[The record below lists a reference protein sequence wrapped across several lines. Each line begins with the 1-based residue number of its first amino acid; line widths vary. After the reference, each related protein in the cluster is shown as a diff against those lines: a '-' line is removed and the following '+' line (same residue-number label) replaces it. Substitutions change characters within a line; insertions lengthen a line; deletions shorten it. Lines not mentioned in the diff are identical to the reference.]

1 MTVKGLY
8 KRHELPAHVAD
19 YLMSC
24 QESLRDDF
32 MRGFSTLEEA
42 AKAQAVD
49 TMDRRELGIPAYKTE
64 WIIQTENKETGEF
77 EPNFAGWKNMGFR
90 YERHDDEVDVSF
102 TADFSMK
109 YLAAHKIIRKY
120 GGLEK
125 CPIANYSIL
134 APNSVIQRHTGVE
147 NREGKYVRI
156 HIPLIIPKGDV
167 FFECNG
173 EEIDWSDIWGFN
185 NQLPHSAHNLTDE
198 YRLVF
203 LLDLEREAI
212 GMSPG
217 EPYDPSIEQ
226 NATPFKRNKK

>member
-1 MTVKGLY
+1 MTPKGLY
-8 KRHELPAHVAD
+8 KRSELPIAD
-19 YLMSC
+19 DLMTF
-24 QESLRDDF
+24 QQALLDDF
-32 MRGFSTLEEA
+32 MRGFSSLEEA

-49 TMDRRELGIPAYKTE
+49 TMDRRDLGIPAYKTE

-77 EPNFAGWKNMGFR
+77 KPNLSGWKNLGFR

-102 TADFSMK
+102 TAGFSMRF
-109 YLAAHKIIRKY
+109 LTAHKLIRKY

-134 APNSVIQRHTGVE
+134 APNSVIQRHTGIE
-147 NREGKYVRI
+147 NREGKYIRI
-156 HIPLIIPKGDV
+156 HIPLIIPEGDV

-173 EEIDWSDIWGFN
+173 DEIDWSDIWGFN

-203 LLDLEREAI
+203 LIDFEREAI

-217 EPYDPSIEQ
+217 EPYDPSIER
-226 NATPFKRNKK
+226 NAIPFVRNKK